1 MVERCCIH
9 GRVILSSQPTA
20 LHGTGRA
27 RAPITIP
34 VLRLPINL
42 MCFRVLNRADIY
54 CSSRFARAIR
64 SEGVG
69 KERDTIRNG
78 KWAGGSLET
87 SNRAGN
93 YTIPPASVTSTHAAS
108 GQVGQFAGGAFY
120 IPISFLSFR
129 KSFLLYGCHCLQS
142 AYVLILGVSFRQ
154 LKQTQTL
161 WK

>member
-42 MCFRVLNRADIY
+42 MCFRVLNRTDIY
-54 CSSRFARAIR
+54 CSSRFVRAII

-69 KERDTIRNG
+69 KKEHCKKWQVDWRQSGDEQQGRQLYNSSCVCDLDACCQWASRTIRRGCFLYSNQLSVLQ
-78 KWAGGSLET
+78 KKLPLVWLSLLT
-87 SNRAGN
+87 VCLRSN
-93 YTIPPASVTSTHAAS
+93 
-108 GQVGQFAGGAFY
+108 
-120 IPISFLSFR
+120 
-129 KSFLLYGCHCLQS
+129 
-142 AYVLILGVSFRQ
+142 LGRFI
-154 LKQTQTL
+154 
-161 WK
+161 

>member
-54 CSSRFARAIR
+54 CSSRFARAII

-69 KERDTIRNG
+69 KERTLHIRNG

-93 YTIPPASVTSTHAAS
+93 YTIPPASVTST
-108 GQVGQFAGGAFY
+108 QVGKSDNSPGV
-120 IPISFLSFR
+120 LSIF
-129 KSFLLYGCHCLQS
+129 QS
-142 AYVLILGVSFRQ
+142 AFCPSKNVSSCMVVTAYSLLTF
-154 LKQTQTL
+154 
-161 WK
+161 